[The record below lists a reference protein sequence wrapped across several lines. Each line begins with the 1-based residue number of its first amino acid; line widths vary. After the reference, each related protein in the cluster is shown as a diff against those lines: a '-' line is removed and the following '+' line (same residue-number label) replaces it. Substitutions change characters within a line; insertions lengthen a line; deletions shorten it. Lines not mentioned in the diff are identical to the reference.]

1 MRNKITLLLLIL
13 VTSLQ
18 SKIFAQKS
26 EHNKH
31 ACKASSQNELIF
43 KKHPKARKEYLEF
56 NKTTKQL
63 ARNKKSQRARTYT
76 IPVVFHVYGENQNGK
91 TITVDKIQTAL
102 EKLNLDFQGLNDDFA
117 GVDPLFDPIKSSLDI
132 EFKLAKL
139 DPNGNCTSGVVF
151 YDEKNGYGN
160 GGGYDNQIAADAWD
174 NYKYMNVYI
183 QAELYADG
191 DSGQSGVAWY
201 PNSSMSN
208 ANTARVVYNGAYL
221 HGNTGKEF
229 ASVFTHEF
237 GHFFNLIHTFQ
248 GGCTATNDEVDD
260 TPAEDKD
267 VVGANCSPTKNCNG
281 EFINYENYMGYN
293 GAADGCYRMF
303 TKGQTDRMLA
313 ALQHPARKT
322 LWQDQNLIDTGV
334 NNTGGTIA
342 LNNNTV
348 KELVTNDGS
357 FNQEITVTLD
367 NTTFNTSSGN
377 LTQGNQYSIAL
388 PQGLSS
394 TVAITSTTTATL
406 TISGIATN
414 HLETNNETVNLSF
427 DTSAFSPGQTLSCT
441 SIGLDFKFY
450 SPYEIIYHDITDIS
464 ATTGAIWDNLNLTKI
479 NGSNAYGT
487 WAYKTGQLK
496 LETYGKRLVTNTG
509 TRDIT
514 LLTKNTLIS
523 TVSNF
528 TAPEAYPG
536 QLDMSYDTYTDW
548 DGKTGYIGFEA
559 DHNGETI
566 HGWMKASVS
575 TDGETLT
582 VYEYA
587 FSTQPSGDIL
597 AGQTLFDTSASELLF
612 VSKEIK
618 EATDNTGAFNYST
631 KITLSG
637 TAEFSNKTFVKGT
650 DFTTNFP
657 SDFTVAFNY
666 ISKDELEVTVTG
678 TTTNHAIADNS
689 NYNISLNSSAFT
701 NGFNS
706 IVNKTNIFN
715 VVFRDPYE
723 IIYDDI
729 ADITATTGSGWDNLN
744 LTKINGNHE
753 YGTWLFEAGK
763 LKLETYGKRLVTNT
777 GTRDI
782 SFLPKNTVISKTD
795 NFTAP
800 TAYPG
805 QLDMSY
811 DTYTDWDGKT
821 GYLGFEAEHN
831 GEIIHGW
838 MKASVSTDGETLT
851 VYEYAF
857 STEPKGDIKA
867 GQKLFDL
874 DASELILTSNEA
886 RETTDNEGS
895 FNFSTTITI
904 DGVANL
910 TNKTFVKGTDFTTN
924 FPSEFNVE
932 INYISAKEAQVTII
946 GTTIS
951 HAKSDS
957 NNYNIAFNSSAFTSG
972 FDKVQNKENN
982 ITLKYRDPY
991 EIIFVDNADLSANKA
1006 NNWFNFN
1013 LTKID
1018 GPHFYGI
1025 WAHTDKDTQ
1034 KEYLKFE
1041 TYGKRLVTNNGTRNI
1056 TFLPQNTLIST
1067 ASNFTA
1073 PEAYPGQLDM
1083 RHETYTD
1090 WDGKTGYIGFEAV
1103 HNGET
1108 VHGWIKANISAD
1120 GKTFT
1125 VYEYAFSTQPNGDIE
1140 AGQLVFRGNNSDLEF
1155 SSKTV
1160 SENEENTGIINFTS
1174 TIRIGGVAK
1183 FTDKTFVNGADYT
1196 STIPNDYNVEIIYL
1210 NEKEV
1215 RLTITGTLSNHGNDA
1230 TANYDI
1236 TFNST
1241 AFSNGYTEINNKV
1254 NTLKFKFSDPYQIIT
1269 GTLNASTPWGPFNL
1283 YDLDA
1288 DNSNQS
1294 FGAWK
1299 SGDDLKIENNGKK
1312 IILNGSTDNITLIN
1326 ENQLISENDNFS
1338 LGISKPNIY
1347 TPSYTEWAGKTGY
1360 VGFESL
1366 YQGATVY
1373 GWFKVTVLADGS
1385 QYSIT
1390 EYAFYTKPKGAIL
1403 AGATTLPTKITWS
1416 GTTSSDWSNTNNW
1429 VGNII
1434 PTSVDDVIIP
1444 PNASNFPTLTQEVTV
1459 NKITIESGATL
1470 ITNSKLNANVTYNR
1484 NLETDNWYLVSSPL
1498 SNETLANIILN
1509 NNFAS
1514 GTSKN
1519 IGLAPY
1525 KNDGTAWDY
1534 QTTAAT
1540 GNIVSGKG
1548 YSVKLKASANFKFTG
1563 DVNYQ
1568 TVKSPVTTGTNN
1580 YNLVGNP
1587 YTSYINLEE
1596 FFNANPLN
1604 TVVKEA
1610 TVWLWNQAT
1619 NSYDLKLA
1627 GIDNNFQ
1634 IAPAQGFFVSANV
1647 NTNVTFDKNNQS
1659 HTAGT
1664 FQRQANTKT
1673 QINITATSSKGT
1685 AKTAKIY
1692 YLNGATTGF
1701 DNGFDGSVFK
1711 GSKSNFSVFTKLV
1724 NKQNTTDYAV
1734 QSLPIAD
1741 LATTIV
1747 PVGIKANTNQT
1758 IIFSAESFN
1767 LPANTS
1773 VFLEDKENN
1782 KFINL
1787 SKEDY
1792 SVTLKK
1798 TTNSG
1803 QFFIHTTS
1811 KKVSNE
1817 AQILS
1822 DISISQSATNQLTI
1836 TGLQSEKNT
1845 IVIYSVIGKQ
1855 LLSKTFKSNG
1865 TTIINLPKVSAGVY
1879 IVNLTSDLKKV
1890 NKKIILN

>member
-1 MRNKITLLLLIL
+1 MKNKITLLLLIL
-13 VTSLQ
+13 VTFLQ

-31 ACKASSQNELIF
+31 ACKASIQNELIF

-63 ARNKKSQRARTYT
+63 ARNQKSQRARTYT
-76 IPVVFHVYGENQNGK
+76 IPVVFHVYGENQNGA
-91 TITVDKIQTAL
+91 TVTLDKIKVAL

-151 YDEKNGYGN
+151 YDEKSGYGN
-160 GGGYDNQIAADAWD
+160 GGGYDAQIAADAWD
-174 NYKYMNVYI
+174 NYKYMNIYL

-191 DSGQSGVAWY
+191 DTSQSGVAWY
-201 PNSSMSN
+201 PTSSMSD

-267 VVGANCSPTKNCNG
+267 VVGANCSPIKNCNG

-334 NNTGGTIA
+334 NNTGGAIA

-348 KELVTNDGS
+348 KELVVNDGS

-367 NTTFNTSSGN
+367 NATFNASSGN

-394 TVAITSTTTATL
+394 TVAITSANTATL
-406 TISGIATN
+406 TVSGTATN
-414 HLETNNETVNLSF
+414 HTATDNETINLSF
-427 DTSAFSPGQTLSCT
+427 DTSAFSAGQTLSCT

-464 ATTGAIWDNLNLTKI
+464 ASTAASWKNLNLTKI
-479 NGSNAYGT
+479 NGGNTYGA
-487 WAYKTGQLK
+487 WAYKPGHLK
-496 LETYGKRLVTNTG
+496 LETYGKKLVANTG

-575 TDGETLT
+575 ADGETLT

-650 DFTTNFP
+650 DFTTTFP

-666 ISKDELEVTVTG
+666 ISKDELEVTISG

-689 NYNISLNSSAFT
+689 NYTISLNSSAFT
-701 NGFNS
+701 TGFNS
-706 IVNKTNIFN
+706 VVNKTNTFD

-723 IIYDDI
+723 IIYEDI
-729 ADITATTGSGWDNLN
+729 ADITATTGAGWDNLN
-744 LTKINGNHE
+744 LTKINGSND
-753 YGTWLFEAGK
+753 YGVWLFEAGK
-763 LKLETYGKRLVTNT
+763 LKLETYGKKLVTNT

-782 SFLPKNTVISKTD
+782 TLLAKNELISTAS

-800 TAYPG
+800 AAYPG

-811 DTYTDWDGKT
+811 DAYTDWDSKT

-838 MKASVSTDGETLT
+838 MKASVSADGQTFT

-857 STEPKGDIKA
+857 STEPSGDIKA

-874 DASELILTSNEA
+874 DASELILASTEA
-886 RETTDNEGS
+886 RETTDNAGE
-895 FNFSTTITI
+895 FNFSTTITV
-904 DGVANL
+904 DGVANFA
-910 TNKTFVKGTDFTTN
+910 NKTFVKGTDFTST
-924 FPSEFNVE
+924 FPSDFTVAVSYVN
-932 INYISAKEAQVTII
+932 AKEAQITIT
-946 GTTIS
+946 GTTIN
-951 HAKSDS
+951 HDKSETTSFDIS
-957 NNYNIAFNSSAFTSG
+957 FNNSAFTTG
-972 FDKVQNKENN
+972 FDKVQNKENS
-982 ITLKYRDPY
+982 IALKYRDPY

-1006 NNWFNFN
+1006 NNWFNYN
-1013 LTKID
+1013 LTAID
-1018 GPHFYGI
+1018 GSHFYGV

-1041 TYGKRLVTNNGTRNI
+1041 TYDKKLVTNTGTRNI
-1056 TFLPQNTLIST
+1056 ALLPANTLIST

-1073 PEAYPGQLDM
+1073 PQAYPGQLDM

-1090 WDGKTGYIGFEAV
+1090 WDGKIGYIGFTTD
-1103 HNGET
+1103 HDGET
-1108 VHGWIKANISAD
+1108 IHGWIKAGVSAD

-1140 AGQLVFRGNNSDLEF
+1140 AGQLVFRGDNSDLEF

-1160 SENEENTGIINFTS
+1160 SENEDNTGIINFTS
-1174 TIRIGGVAK
+1174 TIRIGGVAN
-1183 FTDKTFVNGADYT
+1183 FTDKQFVKGTDFT
-1196 STIPNDYNVEIIYL
+1196 TTIANDYDVEVTYL

-1215 RLTITGTLSNHGNDA
+1215 RLTITATLSNHGNDA
-1230 TANYDI
+1230 STNYEI

-1241 AFSNGYTEINNKV
+1241 AFNNGYADVNNKV
-1254 NTLKFKFSDPYQIIT
+1254 NTLDFNFSDPYQIIT
-1269 GTLNASTPWGPFNL
+1269 GTLTSGTPWGPFML
-1283 YDLDA
+1283 YDLDT
-1288 DNSNQS
+1288 DNQAY
-1294 FGAWK
+1294 GAWK
-1299 SGDDLKIENNGKK
+1299 SGSDLKLETHSRNL
-1312 IILNGSTDNITLIN
+1312 ILNGATNNITLIN
-1326 ENQLISENDNFS
+1326 AGELISEKNNFMPTQS
-1338 LGISKPNIY
+1338 QGDVY
-1347 TPSYTEWAGKTGY
+1347 TPSYTAWKGKTGY
-1360 VGFESL
+1360 IGFESL
-1366 YQGATVY
+1366 YQGSTVY
-1373 GWFKVTVLADGS
+1373 GWFKVTVLADGT

-1403 AGATTLPTKITWS
+1403 AGATTLPTTITWS
-1416 GTTSSDWSNTNNW
+1416 GATDTDWNNANNW
-1429 VGNII
+1429 VTNTV
-1434 PTSVDDVIIP
+1434 PTSADDVIIP
-1444 PNASNFPTLTQEVTV
+1444 ANASNFPTLTQEVTV

-1470 ITNSKLNANVTYNR
+1470 ITNSKLTANVTYNR
-1484 NLETDNWYLVSSPL
+1484 NLTTDNWYLVSSPL
-1498 SNETLANIILN
+1498 SNETLTNIIVN

-1514 GTSKN
+1514 GTAKN

-1525 KNDGTAWDY
+1525 KNDGTAWNY

-1540 GNIVSGKG
+1540 GSIVSGKG
-1548 YSVKLKASANFKFTG
+1548 YSVKLKTVDAIKFTG
-1563 DVNYQ
+1563 NANYQ
-1568 TVKSPVTTGTNN
+1568 TVTTAVTTGVNN

-1587 YTSYINLEE
+1587 YAAYINLGE
-1596 FFNANPLN
+1596 FFNTNPLN

-1610 TVWLWNQAT
+1610 TIWLWNQAT
-1619 NSYDLKLA
+1619 NDYDLKLA
-1627 GIDNNFQ
+1627 GIDNTFQ
-1634 IAPAQGFFVSANV
+1634 IAPTQGFFVSANA

-1659 HTAGT
+1659 HTAGV

-1734 QSLPIAD
+1734 QSLPIND

-1747 PVGIKANTNQT
+1747 PVGIKANANQT
-1758 IIFSAESFN
+1758 IVFSAESFN

-1811 KKVSNE
+1811 KKASNE

-1836 TGLQSEKNT
+1836 TGLQSENNT
-1845 IVIYSVIGKQ
+1845 IVIYSAIGKQ
-1855 LLSKTFKSNG
+1855 ILSKTFKSNG
-1865 TTIINLPKVSAGVY
+1865 TSIINLPKVSAGVY
-1879 IVNLTSDLKKV
+1879 IVTVTSDLKKV